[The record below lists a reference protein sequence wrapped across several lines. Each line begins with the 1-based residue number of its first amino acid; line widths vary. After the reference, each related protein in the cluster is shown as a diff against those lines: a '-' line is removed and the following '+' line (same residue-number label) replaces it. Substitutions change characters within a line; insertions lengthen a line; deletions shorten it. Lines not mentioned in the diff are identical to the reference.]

1 MPTKYDPL
9 VPYHIELNP
18 ENLAYVLSNAEETL
32 LKATHNFEVSIELE
46 CRYRQAYYEKYNAT
60 FIALLRGAE
69 KVGEKIVAQ
78 SVAEKTARAMCGQ
91 QYIDYE
97 NSQRRASVAEEKMNS
112 IKKLLDQRSKLGG

>member
-1 MPTKYDPL
+1 MSKYDPL
-9 VPYHIELNP
+9 VPYHIDLHTDAALQYIISHADE
-18 ENLAYVLSNAEETL
+18 VLI
-32 LKATHNFEVSIELE
+32 KATHNYECAVELE
-46 CRYRQAYYEKYNAT
+46 CRSRQEYYEKYNAC
-60 FIALLRGAE
+60 FLSLLSGAE